1 MSAPMTSTDQTM
13 TDWDVVIIGG
23 GLGGLSLA
31 VELAQP
37 ECAHLRVLVLEKRTE
52 YLRDRT
58 WSYWA
63 TRPHRYTA
71 LERKRWNAWRVSF
84 NGQQAVQKSMNNAA
98 LAYCTMD
105 ADAFYAFAQA
115 QIAAAP
121 NVHLQMGMAVSD
133 VQGGAVQ
140 TVLLADGT
148 TRRSSWVMDA
158 RPLGKPHDD
167 SLCQHFMGWE
177 IETTD
182 DCFDDSTVELMD
194 FQPASLGLHFLYVL
208 PYGPRQ
214 ALIEST
220 WMSPYTHQPDYEME
234 LQNYLQS
241 RYGVTSYKRVYQEQ
255 GCLDLQATP
264 RTFPITDGSYKR
276 VSLGR
281 AAGTLR
287 SSTGFAFLET
297 IADAKRI
304 AACFANVPLKAVR
317 VPPYRRD
324 WLDMWMDKIF
334 CDGLMADWPRA
345 PEFFLAMFKGV
356 AARTLVAFLTGRP
369 TLMQRL
375 QVSLQLPKWHFLRAA
390 RRVLTG

>member
-1 MSAPMTSTDQTM
+1 MPANMTT
-13 TDWDVVIIGG
+13 TDWDIVIVGG
-23 GLGGLSLA
+23 GLSGLSLA

-37 ECAHLRVLVLEKRTE
+37 EFVHLRVLVLEKRLE

-58 WSYWA
+58 WSYWSDWSM
-63 TRPHRYTA
+63 RPHRYTA
-71 LERKRWNAWRVSF
+71 LERKRWHAWRVSF
-84 NGQQAVQKSMNNAA
+84 NGKHARQKAVTNTD

-105 ADAFYAFAQA
+105 ADAFYAFAKT
-115 QIAAAP
+115 QIVAAP
-121 NVHLQMGMAVSD
+121 NVHLQMGMSVSQVHD
-133 VQGGAVQ
+133 GPVQ
-140 TVLLADGT
+140 TLLLADGT
-148 TRRSSWVMDA
+148 TLRSTWVMDA
-158 RPLGKPHDD
+158 RPLGMPKAH

-177 IETTD
+177 VETPV

-194 FQPASLGLHFLYVL
+194 FQPASSGLHFLYVL
-208 PYGPRQ
+208 PYGSRQ

-220 WMSPYTHQPDYEME
+220 WMSPYAHQPDYETE
-234 LQNYLQS
+234 LKNYLQS
-241 RYGVTSYKRVYQEQ
+241 RYGLTSYKRVYQEQ

-264 RTFPITDGSYKR
+264 RTYPVTDGSYKR

-304 AACFANVPLKAVR
+304 AQCFANVPLAAVC
-317 VPPYRRD
+317 VPPYRGD
-324 WLDMWMDKIF
+324 WLDRWMDKIF

-356 AARTLVAFLTGRP
+356 AAQTLVAFLTGRP
-369 TLMQRL
+369 SMLQRL

>member
-1 MSAPMTSTDQTM
+1 MT
-13 TDWDVVIIGG
+13 TDWDIVIAGG

-37 ECAHLRVLVLEKRTE
+37 EHAHLRVLVLEKRSE

-58 WSYWA
+58 WSYWS
-63 TRPHRYTA
+63 TRTHRFSP
-71 LERKRWNAWRVSF
+71 LERKRWHAWRVGF
-84 NGQQAVQKSMNNAA
+84 NGRQAIQKTAHAPS

-121 NVHLQMGMAVSD
+121 HVHLQMGVSVTD
-133 VQGGAVQ
+133 VLNGSVQ
-140 TVLLADGT
+140 TVLLSDGT
-148 TRRSSWVMDA
+148 KVTSTWVMDA
-158 RPLGKPHDD
+158 RPLNPPRAH

-177 IETTD
+177 IQTQH
-182 DCFDDSTVELMD
+182 DCFDESTVELMD
-194 FQPASLGLHFLYVL
+194 FQPATRGLHFLYVL

-220 WMSPYTHQPDYEME
+220 WMSPYAHNPDYAAE
-234 LQNYLQS
+234 LDSYLQS
-241 RYGVTSYKRVYQEQ
+241 RYGLASYKRVYQEQ

-264 RTFPITDGSYKR
+264 RSHGAGGGHSKR

-281 AAGTLR
+281 SAGTLR

-304 AACFANVPLKAVR
+304 AQCFANVPLADVR
-317 VPPYRRD
+317 VPPYKRD
-324 WLDMWMDKIF
+324 WLDVWMDKIF

-356 AARTLVAFLTGRP
+356 RAETLVAFLTGRP
-369 TLMQRL
+369 TMMQRL

>member
-1 MSAPMTSTDQTM
+1 MSAHMTRTDETT
-13 TDWDVVIIGG
+13 TDWDVVIVGG
-23 GLGGLSLA
+23 GLSGLSLA

-37 ECAHLRVLVLEKRTE
+37 EHAHLRVLVLEKRSQ

-84 NGQQAVQKSMNNAA
+84 GGQHAVQQTASSAG

-105 ADAFYAFAQA
+105 ADAFYDFAQA
-115 QIAAAP
+115 QINAAP
-121 NVHLQMGMAVSD
+121 HVHLQMGMSVSD
-133 VQGGAVQ
+133 VRDGPVQ
-140 TVLLADGT
+140 TVVLADGT
-148 TRRSSWVMDA
+148 SLRSTWVMDG
-158 RPLGKPHDD
+158 RPLSQPKAH

-177 IETTD
+177 IETPA

-194 FQPASLGLHFLYVL
+194 FQPASQGLHFLYVL

-220 WMSPYTHQPDYEME
+220 WMSPYAHQPDYEVE
-234 LQNYLQS
+234 LKAYLQS
-241 RYGVTSYKRVYQEQ
+241 RYGLAAYKRVYQEQ

-264 RTFPITDGSYKR
+264 RTYAVTDGTYKR

-304 AACFANVPLKAVR
+304 AQCFANVPLAAVR
-317 VPPYRRD
+317 VPPYRSD

-356 AARTLVAFLTGRP
+356 AANTLVAFLTGRP
-369 TLMQRL
+369 SLMQRL